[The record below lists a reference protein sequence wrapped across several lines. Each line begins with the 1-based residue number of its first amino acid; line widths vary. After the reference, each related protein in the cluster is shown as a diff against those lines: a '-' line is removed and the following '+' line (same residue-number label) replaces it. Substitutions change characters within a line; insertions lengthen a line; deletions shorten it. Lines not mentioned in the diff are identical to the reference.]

1 MRDEV
6 ISVSPDN
13 LVGSVAILKVE
24 GYRFVTLSCM
34 QGAENT
40 LVVLYHFD
48 KNLVLKHLRVNTP
61 ADCALP
67 SITPVYF
74 AAFLVENEIQDL
86 FGLHFS
92 GLAVDYERTLYLEEE
107 DVRVTPFCR
116 YIVAK
121 TPDDKAKMLP
131 ASADLPGTGG
141 S

>member
-6 ISVSPDN
+6 ISVSPDH
-13 LVGSVAILKVE
+13 LVGSVANLKVE

-48 KNLVLKHLRVNTP
+48 KDLVLKHLRVNTP
-61 ADCALP
+61 ADRALP

-86 FGLHFS
+86 FGLRFS
-92 GLAVDYERTLYLEEE
+92 GLAVNYERTLYLDGE
-107 DVRVTPFCR
+107 VKVTPFCK
-116 YIVAK
+116 YTVAK
-121 TPDDKAKMLP
+121 MQADEAKSLP
-131 ASADLPGTGG
+131 ASADSSDTGE